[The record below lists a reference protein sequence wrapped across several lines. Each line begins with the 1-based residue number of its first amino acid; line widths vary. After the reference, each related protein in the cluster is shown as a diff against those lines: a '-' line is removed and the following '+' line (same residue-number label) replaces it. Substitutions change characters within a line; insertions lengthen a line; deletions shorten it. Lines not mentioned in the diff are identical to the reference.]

1 MRATIQWLAAT
12 VVIAAMGFAGT
23 SAVAQSSPPALGPD
37 GFSANSNDDVGQYLG
52 PVYKNELAGF
62 EIAPP
67 VGSRIITRAG
77 LELVSFVHDAKQW
90 GGSVQ
95 KASLV
100 RHSDPMNVPPV
111 DSAPNAVRPSGGG
124 GDVVHTMTFDE
135 YMNSIGPELI
145 KNFQAVQVLNMREFK
160 FQGRDAGRID
170 SSMQAQL
177 GATVKGAPAGE
188 TIALFRQQLVVK
200 VSDADLLVLTL
211 FTPLKDRDAAGTTF
225 DAMLTSFR
233 ILDRTEIAKKLELSV
248 KAGKDWL
255 AQRTADELKSKLN
268 NQPQLFRMKVGGAD
282 VGYMRF
288 DESVDNRNHMSGV
301 LVSINSRGFPADGS
315 IIYGKNESFWAF
327 VGDADAGQ
335 RPFYS
340 MWDNTTK
347 TVTNRPNMPREAQT
361 FWLREFG
368 TTQLEGM
375 SRYSDEDIAEMQK
388 HREEMIKAN
397 APPDKIPPPIEIPK
411 KQYRIQV
418 TYEADASQ
426 PAMQGMN
433 GAIAIERAAPLPAVL
448 EYLWPRVVDLTRPVE
463 MTFVT
468 YNSGLKKLTYR
479 KLSVIGPDHIVI
491 DKKPTDCVRCE
502 DELEPN
508 STTLWVD
515 PQGKI
520 LMMRTSDQSLLVPT
534 TGEEMARLWAGKLK

>member
-1 MRATIQWLAAT
+1 MKAGNQQVSARFRWLAAT
-12 VVIAAMGFAGT
+12 VMAAVISFAGP
-23 SAVAQSSPPALGPD
+23 VVMAQSGPDSNLGPN

-52 PVYKNELAGF
+52 PIYKNELAGF

-77 LELVSFVHDAKQW
+77 LELVSFVNDAKQW

-100 RHSDPMNVPPV
+100 RHADAPANGP
-111 DSAPNAVRPSGGG
+111 DSARPAGGAI
-124 GDVVHTMTFDE
+124 HTMTFDE
-135 YMNSIGPELI
+135 YMNSIGPELN
-145 KNFQAVQVLNMREFK
+145 KNFQAVQVLNVREFK

-170 SSMQAQL
+170 TSMQAEF
-177 GATVKGAPAGE
+177 GANAKGGAHGE
-188 TIALFRQQLVVK
+188 SISLFRQQLVVK
-200 VSDADLLVLTL
+200 VNETDLLILTL
-211 FTPLKDRDAAGTTF
+211 FTPLKDRDAASTTF

-233 ILDRTEIAKKLELSV
+233 ILDRTEIAKKLELSI

-255 AQRTADELKSKLN
+255 AQRTAEELKSKLN

-282 VGYMRF
+282 VGYLRF
-288 DESVDNRNHMSGV
+288 DESVDSRNHMSGV
-301 LVSINSRGFPADGS
+301 LVAINSRGFPADGS
-315 IIYGKNESFWAF
+315 IIYSKNESFWAF
-327 VGDADAGQ
+327 VGDAESGQ

-347 TVTNRPNMPREAQT
+347 TVTNRPNMPRNAQT
-361 FWLREFG
+361 FWVREFG
-368 TTQLEGM
+368 TIQLEGM
-375 SRYSDEDIAEMQK
+375 SRYTDEEIAEMQK
-388 HREEMIKAN
+388 HREDMIKAN
-397 APPDKIPPPIEIPK
+397 APADKIPPPIEVPK
-411 KQYRIQV
+411 KEYRIQV

-426 PAMQGMN
+426 PPMQGMN
-433 GAIAIERAAPLPAVL
+433 GAIAIERAAPLPTVL
-448 EYLWPRVVDLTRPVE
+448 EYLWPRVVDLTKPAE

-468 YNSGLKKLTYR
+468 YNSGLRKLTYR

-491 DKKPTDCVRCE
+491 DKKPIDCVRCQ

-515 PQGKI
+515 SQGKI

-534 TGEEMARLWAGKLK
+534 TEDEMARLWAGKLK